1 MKFIKNIIFIL
12 IVSLCSFA
20 NAKSFS
26 LQIIQKNGSEN
37 IVYETSYVIEQA
49 ILDYFFENMYI
60 VSNNPIIIQKKGQD
74 ITNDL
79 QKAFDAAQ
87 EGLLDYLIETEIFYN
102 ISDSTNPESANLQ
115 NIDKVEWRLISTDT
129 KKTLSKGNLIPE
141 SKFKNNA
148 NGLIYFTNELAEN
161 IKKQIELKGGKK

>member
-12 IVSLCSFA
+12 ISSLCSFA
-20 NAKSFS
+20 SAKSFS

-148 NGLIYFTNELAEN
+148 NGLVYFTNELAEN

>member
-1 MKFIKNIIFIL
+1 
-12 IVSLCSFA
+12 
-20 NAKSFS
+20 
-26 LQIIQKNGSEN
+26 
-37 IVYETSYVIEQA
+37 
-49 ILDYFFENMYI
+49 MYI

-129 KKTLSKGNLIPE
+129 KKTLSKGNLILE

-148 NGLIYFTNELAEN
+148 NGLVYFTNELAEN